1 MPTANL
7 IRAACF
13 ALGAAVGG
21 GAVAVGMA
29 ARRREEPVAAGE
41 ASTSIADGAYQHNNV
56 RKSEPFMKT
65 TPSGLPDLVN
75 TAELT
80 AGPAGAI
87 LKYGHPGVLRSS
99 CFFFRLWPDCFVDEA
114 EFKALLMIY

>member
-29 ARRREEPVAAGE
+29 TRRREEPVAAGE
-41 ASTSIADGAYQHNNV
+41 ASTSIADSAYQPINV
-56 RKSEPFMKT
+56 RKSEPVVKT
-65 TPSGLPDLVN
+65 MPSGLPDLVN
-75 TAELT
+75 STELM

-99 CFFFRLWPDCFVDEA
+99 VFSSLVLNTPD
-114 EFKALLMIY
+114 